1 MSLANS
7 PRRWGLVS
15 QLLHWAVVALI
26 VTQFVLASIAE
37 DLPIGLKKLSVIANH
52 KSFGITILALALVRL
67 VWRRLSRGPALP
79 EGMSRLERIAANASH
94 HLLYGLLFAV
104 PLVGWA
110 MSSAKNYSVSWFNL
124 VPLPNL
130 VAPNDALFEVLKE
143 THELLAWLLAAVA
156 IVHALAALRHHF
168 LLKDDVL
175 RRMLPFTGV
184 LAAIAVGV
192 FAEPAAAVAK
202 PWTADP
208 AKSTV
213 GFTFVQAGA
222 KNSGQFDRFGVTLD
236 LATPTSGRLDVTIDV
251 ASLNTKDKD
260 RDATLR
266 GADLFDVARQPR
278 ATFAAPQL
286 KDLGGGKFEA
296 AGTLTIRGVA
306 KPVTLPLTLRSA
318 TEGGQPVY
326 YLDGRTTVRR
336 LDFGVGQGDWKS
348 TEWVGN
354 DVDVTWTVRLVRA
367 PGETNTAT
375 PSPAAAA
382 TNAGASG
389 PSAAPIKRAP
399 SGPAPSK
406 SAPPKPA
413 DTSSAKPARAP
424 STT

>member
-1 MSLANS
+1 MSLANT

-26 VTQFVLASIAE
+26 VTQFVLAELAE
-37 DLPIGLKKLSVIANH
+37 DLPIGLKKLSLIANH

-67 VWRRLSRGPALP
+67 VWRRISRGPALP
-79 EGMSRLERIAANASH
+79 DGMSRLERIAANASH

-104 PLVGWA
+104 PLAGWA

-143 THELLAWLLAAVA
+143 THEVLAWLLAAVA

-175 RRMLPFTGV
+175 RRMLPFAGA
-184 LAAIAVGV
+184 LAAVVVGGSLV
-192 FAEPAAAVAK
+192 PALAEAK
-202 PWTADP
+202 TYTADP

-213 GFTFVQAGA
+213 GFTFLQAGA
-222 KNSGQFDRFGVTLD
+222 KNSGQFDRFTVTLD
-236 LATPTSGRLDVTIDV
+236 LATPASGRLDVSIDV

-266 GADLFDVARQPR
+266 GADLFDVAKQPR
-278 ATFAAPQL
+278 ATFTAPQL

-354 DVDVTWTVRLVRA
+354 DVDVTWSVRLVPTAA
-367 PGETNTAT
+367 PAAATA
-375 PSPAAAA
+375 PAASPAAAKSVPPPKA
-382 TNAGASG
+382 NASG
-389 PSAAPIKRAP
+389 TTAKTT
-399 SGPAPSK
+399 PAQKPT
-406 SAPPKPA
+406 PK
-413 DTSSAKPARAP
+413 KP
-424 STT
+424 